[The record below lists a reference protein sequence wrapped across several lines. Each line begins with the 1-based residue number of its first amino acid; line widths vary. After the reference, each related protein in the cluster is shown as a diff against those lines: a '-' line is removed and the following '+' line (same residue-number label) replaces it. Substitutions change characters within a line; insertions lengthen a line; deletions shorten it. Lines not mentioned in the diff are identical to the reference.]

1 MAERDS
7 SPSPSETDDEYCYS
21 SSYSVSSEASD
32 DFSSSLEAETILP
45 YRLEPDVSEE
55 VCDSEEV
62 YPSIDVASTETVIV
76 SHRIGNTDWYVSP

>member
-7 SPSPSETDDEYCYS
+7 SPLPSETDDEYYYS

-45 YRLEPDVSEE
+45 YRFEPVFPRKSAI
-55 VCDSEEV
+55 VKKFTS
-62 YPSIDVASTETVIV
+62 PSTL
-76 SHRIGNTDWYVSP
+76 HQLKP